1 MTEVAVIAYGA
12 GNVASVQFALER
24 LGATVRLTDDPAV
37 IAEAELVILPGVG
50 AAGYAMSRLSEL
62 GLIEPIRAF
71 PRPLLGVCL
80 GQQLLFETSQ
90 EGEAVDLL
98 GFIPGAVSRLEP
110 AGALPVPHMGWSRLT
125 RDRDDPLLEGV
136 ADGAY
141 AYFVHGYVCP
151 DGPATLARAD
161 YGGAV
166 PAVVRSG
173 NRWGCQFHPERS
185 AEAGATIL
193 RNFLGLPEDP
203 SC

>member
-24 LGATVRLTDDPAV
+24 LGATVRLTDDPVV
-37 IAEAELVILPGVG
+37 IGEAERVILPGVG
-50 AAGYAMSRLSEL
+50 AAGYAMRRLSDL
-62 GLIEPIRAF
+62 GLVEPIRAF

-80 GQQLLFETSQ
+80 GQQLLFGTSD
-90 EGEAVDLL
+90 EGEGVDLL
-98 GFIPGAVSRLEP
+98 DFIPGAVTRLEP
-110 AGALPVPHMGWSRLT
+110 AGGLPVPHMGWSRLT
-125 RDRDDPLLEGV
+125 ADRDDPLLDGI

-141 AYFVHGYVCP
+141 AYFVHGFVCP

-161 YGGAV
+161 YGGVV
-166 PAVVRSG
+166 PAVVRCA

-185 AEAGATIL
+185 AEAGAIIL
-193 RNFLGLPEDP
+193 ENFLGL